1 MRTMVIKQRNATAVG
16 TRRLFC
22 SALVVLCVL
31 GASSAH
37 AQVARTRPRATP
49 TPVPAVEV
57 ARIGFVEG
65 GAEVQRPGGDW
76 TAAVEDQPL
85 SIGDHVRTLP
95 GGTLR
100 IEFPWTAI
108 AMGDSSEVSLPK
120 AGVLTLQ
127 LESGRIDLDPEQ
139 TLLRVLTPEATVSGS
154 GRTLVRREGTTTFV
168 ASYSGGAVVEARDVA
183 VRLGINKGT
192 AVRAGQPPD
201 AALPLGPAPRV
212 VSPAS
217 DPRYVLPGEVVRLTW
232 TGDDP
237 TFHLEV
243 LSIDSDVP
251 VISLDIEGQGHDLRL
266 NWLGTFR
273 WRVSG
278 RRGAVESQTSGEG
291 LICVVEK

>member
-1 MRTMVIKQRNATAVG
+1 MLMMMTVQQRNVPALLSG
-16 TRRLFC
+16 RRLGCAF
-22 SALVVLCVL
+22 ALL
-31 GASSAH
+31 GLLSDVSG
-37 AQVARTRPRATP
+37 AQTSPTRPRPTP
-49 TPVPAVEV
+49 TPEPAVEV

-65 GAEVQRPGGDW
+65 EAEVQRPGGAW
-76 TAAVEDQPL
+76 AKVVEDQTL
-85 SIGDHVRTLP
+85 SIGDRVRTRP
-95 GGTLR
+95 GATAR

-108 AMGDSSEVSLPK
+108 AMGDASEVSLPE
-120 AGVLTLQ
+120 APVLTLQ
-127 LESGRIDLDPEQ
+127 LEVGRIDLDPEQ
-139 TLLRVLTPEATVSGS
+139 TLLRVVTPEAAVSGS

-168 ASYSGGAVVEARDVA
+168 ASYSGGATVESRAMV

-192 AVRAGQPPD
+192 VVKAGQPPEP
-201 AALPLGPAPRV
+201 ALPLGPAPRV

-217 DPRYVLPGEVVRLTW
+217 DPRYVLPGDVVRLTW

-237 TFHLEV
+237 SFHLEV

-251 VISLDIEGQGHDLRL
+251 VISRDIEGLGLDLRL

-278 RRGAVESQTSGEG
+278 RRGPVESQTSGEG

>member
-1 MRTMVIKQRNATAVG
+1 MVIKQRNATAVG

-100 IEFPWTAI
+100 SCRRV
-108 AMGDSSEVSLPK
+108 SSSNSVAPK
-120 AGVLTLQ
+120 A
-127 LESGRIDLDPEQ
+127 
-139 TLLRVLTPEATVSGS
+139 
-154 GRTLVRREGTTTFV
+154 
-168 ASYSGGAVVEARDVA
+168 
-183 VRLGINKGT
+183 
-192 AVRAGQPPD
+192 
-201 AALPLGPAPRV
+201 
-212 VSPAS
+212 
-217 DPRYVLPGEVVRLTW
+217 
-232 TGDDP
+232 
-237 TFHLEV
+237 
-243 LSIDSDVP
+243 
-251 VISLDIEGQGHDLRL
+251 
-266 NWLGTFR
+266 
-273 WRVSG
+273 
-278 RRGAVESQTSGEG
+278 
-291 LICVVEK
+291 

>member
-1 MRTMVIKQRNATAVG
+1 MMIKRRNASAPG
-16 TRRLFC
+16 SGRLLC
-22 SALVVLCVL
+22 WALVVLGVF

-37 AQVARTRPRATP
+37 AQTGRNRPRATP
-49 TPVPAVEV
+49 APVPAVEV

-65 GAEVQRPGGDW
+65 PAEVQNPGGVW

-85 SIGDHVRTLP
+85 SIGDRVRTLQ
-95 GGTLR
+95 GGTVR

-108 AMGDSSEVSLPK
+108 AMGDASEVSLPK

-139 TLLRVLTPEATVSGS
+139 TLLRVLTPEASVSGS

-168 ASYSGGAVVEARDVA
+168 ASHSGGAVVEAQDV
-183 VRLGINKGT
+183 VIRLGINKGT
-192 AVRAGQPPD
+192 AVKSGQPPD

-237 TFHLEV
+237 SFHLEV

-251 VISLDIEGQGHDLRL
+251 VISRDIQGQGHDLRL

-278 RRGAVESQTSGEG
+278 RRGPIESQTSGEG